1 MKRIGL
7 FLILAFAITNQQIYS
22 ASASIEKQFY
32 AKIQTSDC
40 VLYETPQNANPI
52 CTLRKTFF
60 VQVEEKIGE
69 FYKVNYNGIS
79 GYVSKNKVSLMDGT
93 PNNKYFSATVKL
105 FSPTYPLYE
114 KPNENSSE
122 VTTLSRENVMT
133 YYGYTQGQTAS
144 NSDNNIW
151 YYLSVNQGGKTL
163 YGYVFSQ
170 AVAGE
175 NPEANVSDNI
185 ESFPIIDESIFS
197 DISTS
202 SFSSLSVGTKVM
214 LIIAISV
221 PSLLILYFLI
231 KPNKIAGASKKK
243 TKKHKIQHGDY
254 FEFDES
260 EL

>member
-1 MKRIGL
+1 M
-7 FLILAFAITNQQIYS
+7 ILAFAITSNFKVCT
-22 ASASIEKQFY
+22 ASASIDKEIY

-40 VLYETPQNANPI
+40 VLYETPQKTSPI

-60 VQVEEKIGE
+60 VQVEEKSGD
-69 FYKVNYNGIS
+69 FYKVSYNGIS
-79 GYVSKNKVSLMDGT
+79 GYVSKDKVSLMDGT
-93 PNNKYFSATVKL
+93 PSNKYFSATVKL

-114 KPNENSSE
+114 KPSESSSE
-122 VTTLSRENVMT
+122 VTTLSRECVMT

-175 NPEANVSDNI
+175 NPEANAIDNV
-185 ESFPIIDESIFS
+185 EDFPVIDESIFT
-197 DISTS
+197 DATS
-202 SFSSLSVGTKVM
+202 SFSGLSVGTKIM
-214 LIIAISV
+214 LVIAICV

-231 KPNKIAGASKKK
+231 KPSKIAQSPKKK
-243 TKKHKIQHGDY
+243 TKHKVQHGDY

>member
-1 MKRIGL
+1 MKRIVL
-7 FLILAFAITNQQIYS
+7 FLILAFAITSNFKIYT
-22 ASASIEKQFY
+22 ASASIEKPLY

-40 VLYETPQNANPI
+40 VLYEMPQHTSPI

-60 VQVEEKIGE
+60 VQVEEKFGD

-79 GYVSKNKVSLMDGT
+79 GYVAKNKVSLMDGT

-114 KPNENSSE
+114 KPSESSSE

-133 YYGYTQGQTAS
+133 YYGYIQGQTAANS
-144 NSDNNIW
+144 NNNIW

-175 NPEANVSDNI
+175 NPEANSQDNT
-185 ESFPIIDESIFS
+185 ENFPVIDESIFTDYS
-197 DISTS
+197 A
-202 SFSSLSVGTKVM
+202 SFSSLSVGTKIM
-214 LIIAISV
+214 LVIAISV

-231 KPNKIAGASKKK
+231 KPNKIAQSPKKK